1 MVKRKKIVIDSDV
14 AADHLTTAEPV
25 SLLRRLMRQYF
36 CYTTVFNAAELF
48 AAARTKNEI
57 LAVEHA
63 LHAMKILGLNGK
75 SAKNIAPLLRTSR
88 TEMAGLIA
96 GICSES
102 RLPIVTMRPGR
113 YAGIRKIE
121 VIHAASLLQ

>member
-1 MVKRKKIVIDSDV
+1 
-14 AADHLTTAEPV
+14 
-25 SLLRRLMRQYF
+25 MRQYF

-48 AAARTKNEI
+48 AAARTHSEGM
-57 LAVEHA
+57 AVENA

-102 RLPIVTMRPGR
+102 RLPIVTMRPER

-121 VIHAASLLQ
+121 VIHAESLLQ